1 MNLPSIIMITGTDTG
16 VGKTITTAALASVL
30 SAPLRTPNPNDGVN
44 RAAAHSPA
52 PNTASLSGHHA
63 NAASLSGNHANAA
76 PNTASLPGHHA
87 NAAPNTASLSGDHPN
102 TANLS
107 GGHPNAAPNAAPL
120 RGDYPNAASPGR
132 VAIYKPCQTGAAIGD
147 SDIAEITRL
156 SGALTSEAGSVLQ
169 EPLAPKAAAAVDGVT
184 LPSVTDH
191 IARITELATSHDH
204 VLVEGAGGLLVELDQ
219 DGGTLADLALE
230 LMGRGAELG
239 FVVVARAG
247 LGTLNHTSLTMEAL
261 AHRGLP
267 VLGLVVGS
275 TQDHPGPAE
284 LDNLAIFG
292 RGQLPGHGMT
302 AMLGAIPA
310 GASQLPPDNFQAQ
323 AKDWLGALATEV
335 TSSPEP
341 AIPAGATA

>member
-44 RAAAHSPA
+44 RADAHSP
-52 PNTASLSGHHA
+52 TANAARLSGDHANPAANAARLSGDHANPAAKAARLSGDHANPAAKAARLSGHHA
-63 NAASLSGNHANAA
+63 NAA
-76 PNTASLPGHHA
+76 PTTAR
-87 NAAPNTASLSGDHPN
+87 
-102 TANLS
+102 LS
-107 GGHPNAAPNAAPL
+107 GGHPNAAS
-120 RGDYPNAASPGR
+120 RGR

-156 SGALTSEAGSVLQ
+156 SGALTAEAGSVLQ
-169 EPLAPKAAAAVDGVT
+169 EPLAPKAAAVVDGVT

-191 IARITELATSHDH
+191 IARITELAASHDH

-230 LMGRGAELG
+230 LMGCCADLG

-247 LGTLNHTSLTMEAL
+247 LGTLNHTSLTLEAL

-275 TQDHPGPAE
+275 TPDHPGPAE

-310 GASQLPPDNFQAQ
+310 AASQLPPSNFQAQ
-323 AKDWLGALATEV
+323 ARDWLGALATEFA
-335 TSSPEP
+335 TSPEP